1 MTKNEIK
8 LALTEAGITFR
19 AKATLEELTSLFQE
33 QVAKGVAAAEELRA
47 VAEDHSIK
55 PGAPLSAEE
64 LAAYTVTDDHSLTN
78 CPHCNIGLDNG
89 LLHVTDCAANTDKS
103 YMEQR
108 DPAFEAGE
116 WMCMGCGGHFGE
128 PVVYAPKVEGLKIE
142 KDRPEQNGVKRPS
155 VGGRCRAVW
164 DALDSYLAETGD
176 QPTAKVVKDL
186 AADEGWNPNNASI
199 EFYQWRKFHGIKGR
213 QPKVEAPAD

>member
-1 MTKNEIK
+1 MTKNELKSK
-8 LALTEAGITFR
+8 LTAANVAF
-19 AKATLEELTSLFQE
+19 APKANLETLNTLWT
-33 QVAKGVAAAEELRA
+33 
-47 VAEDHSIK
+47 DY
-55 PGAPLSAEE
+55 
-64 LAAYTVTDDHSLTN
+64 LANFEFNLDRRVESN

-89 LLHVTDCAANTDKS
+89 VLHVDDCAANTDKS

-116 WMCMGCGGHFGE
+116 WMCMGCGGHFGA

-155 VGGRCRAVW
+155 IGGRCRAVW
-164 DALDSYLAETGD
+164 DALDAYLAETGD
-176 QPTAKVVKDL
+176 QPTAKVVRDL

-213 QPKVEAPAD
+213 APKVEAPAD